1 MLRLPRI
8 INSSLSARLSMM
20 VVSAMGIL
28 LMSSLIIMLHYS
40 RKSVKEEA
48 LQKAS
53 QALEGI
59 VQRVD
64 NILLSV
70 EQASGN
76 MFFNLLPHLN
86 DSDMMMTFSQRL
98 VESCPYI
105 SGCAIAFK
113 PYYYG
118 EDQEYFIAYVHHT
131 NNGLA
136 STSSPIIQAETFG
149 NCPYTEQVWFY
160 QPMELGKP
168 CWLNPIVGTE
178 GGAEPLTTFCLPIPG
193 ADGKPIGVIGVDV
206 SLSILSQ
213 IVLEAKPSPNS
224 YCTLIS
230 GDSLFIVHPDRSKL
244 QQSVFYEAQRESN
257 PSVKEAAEAL
267 ISGETG
273 YKPFTMRGTDYFV
286 FYKPFERT
294 AVPGRSMEKLDWNA
308 GIIYPEDDVFGDYN
322 LLLYYVF
329 AITIIGLLLFLVLYY
344 VVTRRQLL
352 PLRMLTQSAHHIA
365 QGNYDTTIPDTHRHD
380 EIGRLQV
387 NFQQMQQSLATQ
399 MGELEQLKTT
409 LQERAKDLHTA
420 YEHARK
426 ADRMKTAFL
435 HNMTIKLVGPSNAI
449 CMDVNLLC
457 NYSQEI
463 GEEKTE
469 KLTDDIQKNGENIA
483 ELLNYLIKLSD
494 EEKGKEATHD

>member
-1 MLRLPRI
+1 
-8 INSSLSARLSMM
+8 
-20 VVSAMGIL
+20 MGLL
-28 LMSSLIIMLHYS
+28 LMTSLIIMLHYS

-59 VQRVD
+59 VQRID

-76 MFFNLLPHLN
+76 IFFNLLPHLN

-118 EDQEYFIAYVHHT
+118 EDKEYFIAYVHYTNHT
-131 NNGLA
+131 SIGLA
-136 STSSPIIQAETFG
+136 PTNSPIIQAETFG

-160 QPMELGKP
+160 KPMESGKP

-178 GGAEPLTTFCLPIPG
+178 ADIEPLTTFCLPIPG

-213 IVLEAKPSPNS
+213 IVLETKPSPNS

-230 GDSLFIVHPDRSKL
+230 GDGLYIVHPDNSKL
-244 QQSVFYEAQRESN
+244 QQSVFAEAQRESD

-267 ISGETG
+267 MSGETG
-273 YKPFTMRGTDYFV
+273 YKPFTMRGTDYLV
-286 FYKPFERT
+286 FYKPFKRI
-294 AVPGRSMEKLDWNA
+294 AVPGRSMEELDWNT
-308 GIIYPEDDVFGDYN
+308 GIIFPEDDIFGDYN
-322 LLLYYVF
+322 HLLYYVF
-329 AITIIGLLLFLVLYY
+329 SITIIGLILFLVLYY

-365 QGNYDTTIPDTHRHD
+365 QGNYDTKIPDAHRND
-380 EIGRLQV
+380 EIGRLQD

-409 LQERAKDLHTA
+409 MQERAKELHIT
-420 YEHARK
+420 YEHAQK
-426 ADRMKTAFL
+426 AERMKTAFL

-449 CMDVNLLC
+449 SMDVNILS
-457 NYSQEI
+457 NYIQQI
-463 GEEKTE
+463 GEEKAD
-469 KLTDDIQKNGENIA
+469 KLTDDIQKNGEDIA
-483 ELLNYLIKLSD
+483 ELLNYLIKLSE